1 MIWLI
6 MASIIWGFSF
16 GVTKGLSI
24 NLDSF
29 LLNFYRVGVA
39 TLFFTPWFLNKF
51 PTIYMSASNAPQK
64 RGDQSVHIIKI
75 FQAFICGAI
84 QIGLM
89 YGPYT
94 LSFRYLKAHEVALFT
109 MTTPLIMS
117 GILVGFQLMTFG
129 SRSSNEVMRLATASF
144 LATCGGIIVAN
155 GDLSSEKLAVGAGL
169 VQLSN
174 LFFAIGS
181 ILWTRWFAHEQKH
194 LFMMMTPFF
203 LGALFSCLIQMM
215 FFANSIDLPSL
226 HQWLAL
232 FWLGGISSGVGFY
245 FWNKGATLVNE
256 ATLSV
261 TNNIKLPIA
270 ILISILIFGEEG
282 NAPTLTLGII
292 LIMLSLH
299 LGTSLPKP
307 RPQH

>member
-16 GVTKGLSI
+16 GVIKGLSI
-24 NLDSF
+24 NLDPF
-29 LLNFYRVGVA
+29 LLNFYRVGIA
-39 TLFFTPWFLNKF
+39 SLFFTPWFLKKI
-51 PTIYMSASNAPQK
+51 PAIHVRTSEVLQTPSDHSI
-64 RGDQSVHIIKI
+64 HITKI
-75 FQAFICGAI
+75 LQAFICGAI

-117 GILVGFQLMTFG
+117 GILVGFQLIMMG
-129 SRSSNEVMRLATASF
+129 SRSWNQVTRVATASF
-144 LATCGGIIVAN
+144 LATCGGIIVAQ
-155 GDLSSEKLAVGAGL
+155 GELSSEKLVIGAGL

-181 ILWTRWFAHEQKH
+181 ILWTRWFADYQKH

-203 LGALFSCLIQMM
+203 LGALFSCLIQIM
-215 FFANSIDLPSL
+215 FFATSMSLPSL
-226 HQWLAL
+226 NQWLAL

-245 FWNKGATLVNE
+245 FWNQGATRVNE

-261 TNNIKLPIA
+261 ANNIKLPIA
-270 ILISILIFGEEG
+270 VLISIFIFGEEG
-282 NAPTLTLGII
+282 NAPTLALGII
-292 LIMLSLH
+292 LIMLSLR
-299 LGTSLPKP
+299 LGTYLPKP
-307 RPQH
+307 RLQH

>member
-6 MASIIWGFSF
+6 IASIIWGFSF
-16 GVTKGLSI
+16 GIIKGLSI
-24 NLDSF
+24 NLDPF
-29 LLNFYRVGVA
+29 LLNFYRVGIA
-39 TLFFTPWFLNKF
+39 ALFFTPWFLKKI
-51 PTIYMSASNAPQK
+51 PAIHLSASEILQTP
-64 RGDQSVHIIKI
+64 GDHSIHITKI
-75 FQAFICGAI
+75 LQAFMCGAI

-117 GILVGFQLMTFG
+117 GILLGFQLIIMG
-129 SRSSNEVMRLATASF
+129 SRSWNQVARVTIASF
-144 LATCGGIIVAN
+144 LATVGGIIVAH
-155 GDLSSEKLAVGAGL
+155 GDLSSEKLAIGAAL

-181 ILWTRWFAHEQKH
+181 ILWTRWFADYQKY

-203 LGALFSCLIQMM
+203 LGALFSCLIQII
-215 FFANSIDLPSL
+215 FFAPSMNLPSL

-245 FWNKGATLVNE
+245 FWNKGAILVNE
-256 ATLSV
+256 ETLSV
-261 TNNIKLPIA
+261 ANNIKLPIA
-270 ILISILIFGEEG
+270 VLISILIFSEEG
-282 NAPTLTLGII
+282 NAPNLTLGII
-292 LIMLSLH
+292 LIMLSLR

-307 RPQH
+307 RLQH